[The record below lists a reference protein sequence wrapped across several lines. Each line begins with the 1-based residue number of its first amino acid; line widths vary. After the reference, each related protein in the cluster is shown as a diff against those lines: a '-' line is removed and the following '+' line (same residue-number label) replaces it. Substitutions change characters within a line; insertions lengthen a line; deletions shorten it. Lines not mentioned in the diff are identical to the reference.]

1 MHKEK
6 SSNDITFGF
15 LGAVNLDSYSEVQH
29 AVLQHK
35 VVGALDVLALLQEG
49 VVDAGVGEAARQV
62 GACQRLHGHLGHGHG
77 VAQLLHVLGE
87 EVGVAHV
94 EGRHR
99 GVECCHGDGGDLGAD
114 YGGGRMGWLECF
126 SCPLMFNLGLSL
138 INFCLNCVNKLYI

>member
-1 MHKEK
+1 M
-6 SSNDITFGF
+6 SLSNLTKCTKRNHQTISRSDLFW
-15 LGAVNLDSYSEVQH
+15 AVNSDSYGEVQH

-49 VVDAGVGEAARQV
+49 VVDAGVCEAARQV
-62 GACQRLHGHLGHGHG
+62 GARQRLHGHLGHSHG

-99 GVECCHGDGGDLGAD
+99 GVERRHGDGGDLGAD
-114 YGGGRMGWLECF
+114 CGGGEERGGVTVG
-126 SCPLMFNLGLSL
+126 MFFTSSY
-138 INFCLNCVNKLYI
+138 V

>member
-1 MHKEK
+1 M
-6 SSNDITFGF
+6 
-15 LGAVNLDSYSEVQH
+15 VNSDSYGEVQH

-62 GACQRLHGHLGHGHG
+62 GARQRLHGHLGHGHG

-87 EVGVAHV
+87 EVGIAHV

-99 GVECCHGDGGDLGAD
+99 GVERRHGDGGDLGAD
-114 YGGGRMGWLECF
+114 CGVGERGQLERF
-126 SCPLMFNLGLSL
+126 SWPLMFKLGLSL
-138 INFCLNCVNKLYI
+138 IYFCLNCVNKQHI

>member
-1 MHKEK
+1 MRC
-6 SSNDITFGF
+6 SVLPVRQQRAS
-15 LGAVNLDSYSEVQH
+15 GAGRDAYGEVQH

-35 VVGALDVLALLQEG
+35 VVGALDVVALLQEG

-62 GACQRLHGHLGHGHG
+62 GARQRLHGHLRHGHR

-99 GVECCHGDGGDLGAD
+99 GVESCHGDGGDLGSD
-114 YGGGRMGWLECF
+114 CGRSESSWSF
-126 SCPLMFNLGLSL
+126 
-138 INFCLNCVNKLYI
+138 LNYLF

>member
-1 MHKEK
+1 MLTH
-6 SSNDITFGF
+6 G
-15 LGAVNLDSYSEVQH
+15 EVQH

-35 VVGALDVLALLQEG
+35 VVGALDVLALLQAR

-62 GACQRLHGHLGHGHG
+62 GAGQRLHRQLGHGHR

-99 GVECCHGDGGDLGAD
+99 GVEGRHGDGGDLGSDWREEAE
-114 YGGGRMGWLECF
+114 RFVVAEILKVITA
-126 SCPLMFNLGLSL
+126 L
-138 INFCLNCVNKLYI
+138 ITPFRA